1 MLLKTFFPLISYPT
15 SSLVPDI
22 PGWPTGCEWHPGE
35 TSERGQPADGL
46 SDLLWS
52 VWECQ
57 PAVPLL
63 CHPKPAHCWNTHSS
77 SPWLHKYRN
86 CACPWQRQV
95 CRRKCKKKKSIVV
108 RSCFTQK
115 CFVFLIWQWCNGD
128 RWQSWQLTCWK
139 VSRNGKMKS
148 AIELFFNFF
157 SLYPNGENIFSF
169 SFLSWYRKMSPKT
182 RMPRWSKSSVERWP
196 SSCTCSSWSE
206 ITTQI

>member
-1 MLLKTFFPLISYPT
+1 MAYQICFDLYESASQQFL
-15 SSLVPDI
+15 SSVIQNLRTVGTPI
-22 PGWPTGCEWHPGE
+22 
-35 TSERGQPADGL
+35 
-46 SDLLWS
+46 
-52 VWECQ
+52 
-57 PAVPLL
+57 PAVPGSTNTGTV
-63 CHPKPAHCWNTHSS
+63 PA
-77 SPWLHKYRN
+77 PDKDR
-86 CACPWQRQV
+86 CAGENA
-95 CRRKCKKKKSIVV
+95 KKKKSIVV

-157 SLYPNGENIFSF
+157 FLYPNGENIFSF